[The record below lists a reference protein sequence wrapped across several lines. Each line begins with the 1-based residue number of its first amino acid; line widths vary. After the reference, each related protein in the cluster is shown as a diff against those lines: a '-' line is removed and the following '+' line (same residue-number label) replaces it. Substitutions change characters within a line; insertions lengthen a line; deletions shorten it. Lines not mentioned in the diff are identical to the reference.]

1 MTYFREMLETWSNHS
16 QTSFP
21 MAHFSTKH
29 YATNLH
35 AYQSKADSSIGIFYE
50 KMVYN
55 KFYGLKKV
63 F

>member
-1 MTYFREMLETWSNHS
+1 
-16 QTSFP
+16 

-29 YATNLH
+29 YAINLH

-63 F
+63 FLVEIKNGQ